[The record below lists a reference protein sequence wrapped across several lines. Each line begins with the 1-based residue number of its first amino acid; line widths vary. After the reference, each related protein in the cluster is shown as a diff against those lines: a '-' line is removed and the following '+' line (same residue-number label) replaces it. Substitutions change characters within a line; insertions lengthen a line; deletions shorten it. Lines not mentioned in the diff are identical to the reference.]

1 MKTKHTLGKLIME
14 HYPMHLCSPP
24 YTWSMSLF
32 YSDPCLAHRKSLNFK
47 DGNKKVT
54 VYGDS
59 SEEVTANAKLIA
71 SSSEMLNALHDISV
85 NLRAIMDGKPNIAIN
100 TSLNKVNR
108 ALKKASDVELRN
120 VDYTD
125 APDVELICLD
135 SLM

>member
-14 HYPMHLCSPP
+14 NYPKRLCSPP
-24 YTWSMSLF
+24 YTWSRDL
-32 YSDPCLAHRKSLNFK
+32 YYPDVN
-47 DGNKKVT
+47 GNYRLGKEKVT

-71 SSSEMLNALHDISV
+71 SAPEMLNALHDISV

-125 APDVELICLD
+125 APDVK
-135 SLM
+135 LMRV